1 MDRNFYDNDFE
12 EILKQK
18 ADQHKMYPSDRVW
31 DNIYNS
37 LHGRRRRMIILG
49 FTSLFIISSLFIGR
63 EVVISNY
70 NKMATQLNKGPEI
83 LSAGT
88 NKIIAGLNNRS
99 VHIHQTIF
107 TGRIKPVD
115 NNSTGYSAAD
125 SKQNTATNIE
135 NADKATGTINTS
147 NDVTITT
154 AAAEKPLVIENNL
167 LPVVAEK
174 QITSNANTILSSA
187 DEKQP
192 APGKSVA
199 TKTVPLKETKTGTV
213 IQNDIA
219 AIKPVKPAKFFLKL
233 YGSPIISYRRLSNEN
248 TPNYNAAPVSAS
260 YAGNINKYV
269 HHQPAPGFEFGG
281 KVLYKLSNSLSVY
294 AGAQLNYSRYYIDAY
309 KYRTE
314 KASIELKGSRTD
326 TLSGYTNIRNFS
338 GYEPEQLQ
346 NQYWQLSVPVGIEIK
361 LLGEKKLQ
369 LNVAGGFQPTFLI
382 NSNSYLISSD
392 YKNYIQSPDLA
403 RSFNVHTNFEAFF
416 SYQSGGFKWQLG
428 PQFRSQLLSSY
439 SNQYRVREYLTEFGI
454 KFGITKT
461 IK

>member
-18 ADQHKMYPSDRVW
+18 ADQHKMYPADRVW
-31 DNIYNS
+31 NNIYSS
-37 LHGRRRRMIILG
+37 LHGRRRRMIVLG
-49 FTSLFIISSLFIGR
+49 FTSLFIISSLFISR

-70 NKMATQLNKGPEI
+70 NKIATQLNNSPET
-83 LSAGT
+83 LTASGT
-88 NKIIAGLNNRS
+88 NTIIAGLNNRS
-99 VHIHQTIF
+99 SHFHQTIF
-107 TGRIKPVD
+107 TSRIKPVD
-115 NNSTGYSAAD
+115 NNSTGYSAAA
-125 SKQNTATNIE
+125 SKQIVAANIE
-135 NADKATGTINTS
+135 NADKAAGTVTAS
-147 NDVTITT
+147 HDVTLIM

-167 LPVVAEK
+167 LPAVAE
-174 QITSNANTILSSA
+174 ISSNANTILSSA
-187 DEKQP
+187 DEKEP
-192 APGKSVA
+192 VPGKSVA
-199 TKTVPLKETKTGTV
+199 TKIVPLKENKTGAV
-213 IQNDIA
+213 LQNDIA
-219 AIKPVKPAKFFLKL
+219 AIKPVKPAKFFLQL

-248 TPNYNAAPVSAS
+248 APNYNAAPVSAS

-309 KYRTE
+309 KYSTE